1 MAVNFY
7 KKGSVMKKFYLL
19 TSILA
24 LAACGGGSGGG
35 GSNSGNP
42 GNSALL
48 AQNDIAVIHAGTE
61 VQSGLTQAAVESN
74 ENVTNMLSQ
83 IGVSTSNGSTINIGR
98 SGSTFEYNGQI
109 YNSYDLS
116 DVNFNLADEGLDEE
130 GFKFVVDNNKKI
142 THFYMTDETDFK
154 VINGELYQESDNGEL
169 VVNNGN
175 LQIQGSIPTATLTS
189 NGNGTWTY
197 TNTGNPSGNGIY
209 TIDNEG
215 NMFKLCGNT
224 GCDLEYD
231 NVDAYLVYE
240 DSEVKL
246 ADNTVQADGKTL
258 SNYREYQVDEDGNV
272 IEIMKFIR
280 INDTDDFDAL
290 ITAEDHSLK
299 NAIMTYNSESRGNQI
314 GLRYSDFGYFP
325 MYQENEDTHQM
336 EIVENYKI
344 PFIGGYDV
352 KQIDT
357 QNIANNAT
365 FTGKAIGHVI
375 ALSNDGED
383 TNLVGILALNSD
395 ASLRFNPTTKTSV
408 MQANFN
414 NWYDVKYTKVGTNQG
429 SVDFTNTTNKNIA
442 NTYRLIGDNG
452 EIASGRNGVAVSGE
466 DLRYFGDNNIAREAV
481 GLIQVDDCTGGNCE
495 DDPTKEIRM
504 NLGFGA
510 K

>member
-1 MAVNFY
+1 
-7 KKGSVMKKFYLL
+7 MKKFYLL

-35 GSNSGNP
+35 GSNSNNP
-42 GNSALL
+42 GNSASLT
-48 AQNDIAVIHAGTE
+48 QNDINVIHAGTE

-98 SGSTFEYNGQI
+98 SGSQRPTFEYNGQT

-116 DVNFNLADEGLDEE
+116 DVNFNLADEGLDED
-130 GFKFVVDNNKKI
+130 GFKFVVDDNKKI

-154 VINGELYQESDNGEL
+154 VINGELYQSSDNGEL

-175 LQIQGSIPTATLTS
+175 LQQQGVIPGSSLTN

-197 TNTGNPSGNGIY
+197 TNPNNTSGNGTY
-209 TIDNEG
+209 TIDDEG
-215 NMFKLCGNT
+215 NLFKLCGND
-224 GCDLEYD
+224 GCDLEYG
-231 NVDAYLVYE
+231 NVDARLVYE
-240 DSEVKL
+240 NGEVKL
-246 ADNTVQADGKTL
+246 ADDSVQVDEKTL
-258 SNYREYQVDEDGNV
+258 SNYRQYQVDEDGNV

-280 INDTDDFDAL
+280 INDNSDDFDAL
-290 ITAEDHSLK
+290 ITAEGHTLR

-336 EIVENYKI
+336 EIVENYNI

-357 QNIANNAT
+357 QNISNNAT

-375 ALSNDGED
+375 ALSSDGED
-383 TNLVGILALNSD
+383 TNLDGILALNSD

-429 SVDFTNTTNKNIA
+429 TVDFTNTNNKVID

-452 EIASGRNGVAVSGE
+452 EIANGRNGVTVSGE

-495 DDPTKEIRM
+495 DDPAKEIRM